1 MFSLSQTRASARA
14 LVGVVLTG
22 STLGAAFGG
31 LLGGAYLAGGMAQ
44 AAAQHQRVTNLA
56 DVASG
61 GYSDEDL
68 QRVVDRMDD
77 SSLSIARRHDP
88 YVSAGSA
95 QRDRQAALFAARLDA
110 RQGGDKTETHNPP
123 MLLRASFG
131 GAFNPAAQPF
141 RMNGALE
148 ESRDLECL
156 TQAVYYEARGET
168 PAGQAA
174 VAQVVLNRARH
185 PSFPKSICGVVF
197 QGAQSR
203 GACQFSF
210 ACDGSMRKRRE
221 PGAWDRAERVAARA
235 LSGSVMN
242 SVGTATHFHTVNVSP
257 TWGPRLVRVNQVG
270 LHIFYRFGGRGGA
283 PDSFDRTPDRSGPG
297 IGDRP
302 IYASAGKPEGPV
314 PYTSLQ
320 PAKDAVFIAA
330 TAVKAPAIEIVEGGV
345 AAAKEPAS
353 APKGAKP
360 AAKPAKDAVATAAEA
375 ATIGAAS

>member
-1 MFSLSQTRASARA
+1 M
-14 LVGVVLTG
+14 TG
-22 STLGAAFGG
+22 STLGAVFGG

-44 AAAQHQRVTNLA
+44 AAAQHQRVTKLA

-61 GYSDEDL
+61 GYADEDL

-77 SSLSIARRHDP
+77 SALSIARRHDP

-95 QRDRQAALFAARLDA
+95 QRDRQAALFAARLEA
-110 RQGGDKTETHNPP
+110 HGAGANSETQNPP
-123 MLLRASFG
+123 MLLRASLG
-131 GAFNPAAQPF
+131 GAFNPAARPF
-141 RMNGALE
+141 RLGGALE

-185 PSFPKSICGVVF
+185 PAFPKSICGVVF
-197 QGAQSR
+197 QGAYGA

-221 PGAWDRAERVAARA
+221 PGAWQRAERVAAKA
-235 LSGSVMN
+235 LSGAVMN
-242 SVGTATHFHTVNVSP
+242 TVGTATHFHTVNVSP
-257 TWGPRLVRVNQVG
+257 GWGPRLVRVGQVG
-270 LHIFYRFGGRGGA
+270 LHIFYRFGGRPGA

-302 IYASAGKPEGPV
+302 IYASASKPEGPV
-314 PYTSLQ
+314 PYASLQ

-330 TAVKAPAIEIVEGGV
+330 TAMKAPVIELVEGGV
-345 AAAKEPAS
+345 GGQAGKAPEPAS
-353 APKGAKP
+353 APKP
-360 AAKPAKDAVATAAEA
+360 AKPAKAEDA
-375 ATIGAAS
+375 ATKTEASTGAAS